1 MSVDDEVSTA
11 FASRRRSPL
20 KLSLLV
26 FALSIPFWLIGAVN
40 DLQLMPGLSVSA
52 WMACCPALA
61 ASVLVYRVNGSAGV
75 LDLLR
80 RSFDFERIRAKGLA
94 FFVGALGEELGLSG
108 YAIDPLQERWN
119 ILMASL
125 FLGVVGVLWHLVP
138 LLLLHRSPTWIAWWR
153 LYAAA
158 ARILMVWLYN
168 DIGKS
173 MFGPAPSVASGPNYI
188 TPVK

>member
-1 MSVDDEVSTA
+1 M
-11 FASRRRSPL
+11 
-20 KLSLLV
+20 
-26 FALSIPFWLIGAVN
+26 
-40 DLQLMPGLSVSA
+40 
-52 WMACCPALA
+52 
-61 ASVLVYRVNGSAGV
+61 AGV

-153 LYAAA
+153 LYAVA